1 MSKRIVTFTEEEGG
15 VFHID
20 CADCPLIPAF
30 KALDQKPHACIA
42 GIVTNMQGPVPIHTC
57 KHYQKDS
64 IANEPEKKL
73 SIICGKEDA

>member
-1 MSKRIVTFTEEEGG
+1 MKREVTYTEEKGG
-15 VFHID
+15 IFHID
-20 CADCPLIPAF
+20 CQTCPLIPAF
-30 KALDQKPHACIA
+30 QALDQKPQACVA
-42 GIVTNMQGPVPIHTC
+42 GLVTNIQGHVPINTC